1 MTMLTDLLGSTT
13 IPRVP
18 TPDAGLRLAI
28 IAAVVGT
35 MVFLVVVALIWRAR
49 QRLLTW
55 IDRRSVEW
63 TKRITSWR
71 LRVLGVKQIRN
82 LARIFVRMVSAA
94 LLLGGGI
101 VWLAFVLELFAATRA
116 WGDQLIAMMLG
127 QVAGI
132 SLAALSAL
140 PGLGV
145 VLVIV
150 FFTRL
155 IHEFFNH
162 YFRSIED
169 GEVKSELFDEVTAE
183 ITRRL
188 AGVGLW
194 LAALIVAYPY
204 IPGSDSAAFK
214 GVSLLAGVMVSLGST
229 NLIGQMVNGLM
240 IIYSH
245 AVRPGDFIE
254 TGEVEGVIDK
264 LGLFSCSIR
273 TAQGVLIV
281 VPNSTLAAG
290 LKNYSRA
297 PAGVTAQFV
306 TAVTIG
312 YDVPWRQVRELLLAA
327 AADVPDVRK
336 EPAPI
341 VRQAAL
347 EDFYVRYELVF
358 APVDPAT
365 RRAVLSDVHAAILER
380 FHAAGVQIMS
390 PHYRSDPATVKI
402 PPVGKK

>member
-1 MTMLTDLLGSTT
+1 MTMHTDL
-13 IPRVP
+13 
-18 TPDAGLRLAI
+18 
-28 IAAVVGT
+28 VGT
-35 MVFLVVVALIWRAR
+35 MAAPVAILPEVSLRVAIIGAVVATLLFVTLVVLIWRAR
-49 QRLLTW
+49 QRLLMW

-94 LLLGGGI
+94 LLLGGGV
-101 VWLAFVLELFAATRA
+101 VWLAFVLELFTATRE
-116 WGDQLIAMMLG
+116 WGDRLIAAMLD
-127 QVAGI
+127 QFSGI
-132 SLAALSAL
+132 AWAALAAL
-140 PGLGV
+140 PGIGV
-145 VLVIV
+145 VLVIF

-162 YFRSIED
+162 YFRSIEE

-214 GVSLLAGVMVSLGST
+214 GVSLLAGLMVSLGST

-245 AVRPGDFIE
+245 AVRPGDLIE
-254 TGEVEGVIDK
+254 TGDVEGSIEK

-290 LKNYSRA
+290 LKNYSRSQPGA
-297 PAGVTAQFV
+297 AAQFV

-312 YDVPWRQVRELLLAA
+312 YEVPWRQVRELLLAA
-327 AADVPDVRK
+327 AADVPEVRK
-336 EPAPI
+336 EPAPL

-358 APVDPAT
+358 APADPAK
-365 RRAVLSDVHAAILER
+365 RRALLSEVHAAILDR

-390 PHYRSDPATVKI
+390 PNYESDPAEPKI
-402 PPVGKK
+402 PPAGKK

>member
-1 MTMLTDLLGSTT
+1 MHTDL
-13 IPRVP
+13 
-18 TPDAGLRLAI
+18 
-28 IAAVVGT
+28 VGT
-35 MVFLVVVALIWRAR
+35 MAAPVAILPEVSLRVGIIGAVVATLLFVTLVVLIWRAR

-94 LLLGGGI
+94 LLLGGGV
-101 VWLAFVLELFAATRA
+101 VWLAFVLELFTATRE
-116 WGDQLIAMMLG
+116 WGDRLISAMVG
-127 QVAGI
+127 QFSGI
-132 SLAALSAL
+132 AWAALAAL
-140 PGLGV
+140 PGIGV
-145 VLVIV
+145 VLVIF

-162 YFRSIED
+162 YFRSIEE

-214 GVSLLAGVMVSLGST
+214 GVSLLAGLMVSLGST

-245 AVRPGDFIE
+245 AVRPGDLIE
-254 TGEVEGVIDK
+254 TGDVEGSIEK

-290 LKNYSRA
+290 LKNYSRSQPGA
-297 PAGVTAQFV
+297 AAQFV

-327 AADVPDVRK
+327 AADVPEVRK
-336 EPAPI
+336 EPAPL

-358 APVDPAT
+358 APADPAK
-365 RRAVLSDVHAAILER
+365 RRALLSEVHAAILDR

-390 PHYRSDPATVKI
+390 PNYESDPAEPKI
-402 PPVGKK
+402 PPAGKK

>member
-1 MTMLTDLLGSTT
+1 MKMHTD
-13 IPRVP
+13 
-18 TPDAGLRLAI
+18 
-28 IAAVVGT
+28 VVGT
-35 MVFLVVVALIWRAR
+35 MAAPMAMLPEVSLRVGIIGAVVATLLFVTTVVLIWRAR

-82 LARIFVRMVSAA
+82 LARIFVRMVSVAF
-94 LLLGGGI
+94 LLGAGI

-116 WGDQLIAMMLG
+116 WGDRLIAVMLG
-127 QVAGI
+127 QFAGI
-132 SLAALSAL
+132 SLAALAAL
-140 PGLGV
+140 PGIGV

-162 YFRSIED
+162 YFRSIEE

-214 GVSLLAGVMVSLGST
+214 GVSLLAGLMVSLGST

-297 PAGVTAQFV
+297 QAGVTAQFV

-312 YDVPWRQVRELLLAA
+312 YDVPWQQVRGLLLAA
-327 AADVPDVRK
+327 AADVPGVRP
-336 EPAPI
+336 EPAPL

-390 PHYRSDPATVKI
+390 PNYVSDPAQVKI
-402 PPVGKK
+402 PPIGKK